1 MKNFKQFLKEAAPT
15 MSVGNGGYTQ
25 ASSTPLTTGG
35 FDKFLFPR
43 NIDLLDQGY
52 QTPGE
57 TGLAKWRFSNVY
69 PVMKVTLDNSQG
81 DGPSIDAM
89 VDASNK
95 YVNIQDKNVQDVIK
109 KNLSQFMEH
118 ASPAGKDCP
127 SGKYYCTK
135 RKKCMPIPSGY
146 HVGRGGWLVNDKK
159 NGNGNG
165 NGNGSHNGNGNGNGN
180 GGNGNGGGG
189 NGGGGNGGGGE

>member
-1 MKNFKQFLKEAAPT
+1 MKNFKQFT
-15 MSVGNGGYTQ
+15 
-25 ASSTPLTTGG
+25 
-35 FDKFLFPR
+35 
-43 NIDLLDQGY
+43 
-52 QTPGE
+52 
-57 TGLAKWRFSNVY
+57 
-69 PVMKVTLDNSQG
+69 
-81 DGPSIDAM
+81 
-89 VDASNK
+89 
-95 YVNIQDKNVQDVIK
+95 
-109 KNLSQFMEH
+109 EH
-118 ASPAGKDCP
+118 TSPAGKDCP
-127 SGKYYCTK
+127 PGKYYCTK

>member
-1 MKNFKQFLKEAAPT
+1 M
-15 MSVGNGGYTQ
+15 
-25 ASSTPLTTGG
+25 
-35 FDKFLFPR
+35 
-43 NIDLLDQGY
+43 
-52 QTPGE
+52 
-57 TGLAKWRFSNVY
+57 
-69 PVMKVTLDNSQG
+69 
-81 DGPSIDAM
+81 
-89 VDASNK
+89 
-95 YVNIQDKNVQDVIK
+95 QDVIK
-109 KNLSQFMEH
+109 KNLSQFMEN

-127 SGKYYCTK
+127 PGKYYCTK

>member
-1 MKNFKQFLKEAAPT
+1 MKSFKQFT
-15 MSVGNGGYTQ
+15 
-25 ASSTPLTTGG
+25 
-35 FDKFLFPR
+35 
-43 NIDLLDQGY
+43 
-52 QTPGE
+52 
-57 TGLAKWRFSNVY
+57 
-69 PVMKVTLDNSQG
+69 
-81 DGPSIDAM
+81 
-89 VDASNK
+89 
-95 YVNIQDKNVQDVIK
+95 
-109 KNLSQFMEH
+109 EH
-118 ASPAGKDCP
+118 TSPAGKDCTP
-127 SGKYYCTK
+127 GKYYCTK

>member
-1 MKNFKQFLKEAAPT
+1 MKTFKQFT
-15 MSVGNGGYTQ
+15 
-25 ASSTPLTTGG
+25 
-35 FDKFLFPR
+35 
-43 NIDLLDQGY
+43 
-52 QTPGE
+52 
-57 TGLAKWRFSNVY
+57 
-69 PVMKVTLDNSQG
+69 
-81 DGPSIDAM
+81 
-89 VDASNK
+89 
-95 YVNIQDKNVQDVIK
+95 
-109 KNLSQFMEH
+109 EH
-118 ASPAGKDCP
+118 TSPAGKDCP
-127 SGKYYCTK
+127 PGKYYCTK